1 MRYVVQVF
9 ATAFRIRKI
18 VNTGDGCIIYPDSDS
33 NIDCIFVS
41 DTWVM
46 NNKAR
51 VGGYY
56 VLYDSGDSE
65 FIEEDE
71 FKMRATFVDED

>member
-18 VNTGDGCIIYPDSDS
+18 VNTGDGCILYPNNDS
-33 NIDCIFVS
+33 NIDCVYVS
-41 DTWVM
+41 DQWVM
-46 NNKAR
+46 NNQAR

-56 VLYDSGDSE
+56 VIYDSGDSE

-71 FKMRATFVDED
+71 FKMRATFIDED